1 MQYEVKC
8 IDATHLLTRTRRK
21 SCKGGLDLVNN
32 EAWKRVAKG
41 GNTLLTPIMI
51 EEVTDPMSA
60 SMAATHFSE
69 AVEIEMRKCDFN
81 QSADLCRDIRLWW
94 ESEDSSGQTTAER
107 FFNRDLL
114 RSRLLSH
121 VNFGK
126 FPPPTMHVAGWPWQL
141 WEALISHIDAKTQL
155 YFLCHGC
162 SYNVRAFS
170 SLIGE
175 TFFSELSL
183 HDKTGCGTVSAEEF
197 GRFIGTATEQ
207 LQVRLDPNR

>member
-1 MQYEVKC
+1 
-8 IDATHLLTRTRRK
+8 
-21 SCKGGLDLVNN
+21 
-32 EAWKRVAKG
+32 
-41 GNTLLTPIMI
+41 MI

-60 SMAATHFSE
+60 LMAATHFSE

-81 QSADLCRDIRLWW
+81 KSADLCRDIRLWW
-94 ESEDSSGQTTAER
+94 EAEDSSGQTAAKR
-107 FFNRDLL
+107 FFNRDLM
-114 RSRLLSH
+114 RSLLLSH

-126 FPPPTMHVAGWPWQL
+126 FPSPTMHVAGWPWQL

-155 YFLCHGC
+155 YFLCHGG

-175 TFFSELSL
+175 TYFSELSL

-197 GRFIGTATEQ
+197 GRFIRTATEQ

>member
-1 MQYEVKC
+1 MKC
-8 IDATHLLTRTRRK
+8 ESVTLISRPTYSETI
-21 SCKGGLDLVNN
+21 VY
-32 EAWKRVAKG
+32 G
-41 GNTLLTPIMI
+41 GN
-51 EEVTDPMSA
+51 
-60 SMAATHFSE
+60 
-69 AVEIEMRKCDFN
+69 RK
-81 QSADLCRDIRLWW
+81 
-94 ESEDSSGQTTAER
+94 TAPDR
-107 FFNRDLL
+107 PLPRVFFNRDLL

-155 YFLCHGC
+155 YFLCHGG

-207 LQVRLDPNR
+207 LHVRLNPNR

>member
-1 MQYEVKC
+1 MQYEVMC

-32 EAWKRVAKG
+32 EAWKRVAIG

-81 QSADLCRDIRLWW
+81 KSADLCRDIRLWW
-94 ESEDSSGQTTAER
+94 ESDDSSGQTAAER

-155 YFLCHGC
+155 YFLCHGG